1 MKFFILLLAI
11 TLTYSCKNGP
21 EVYRVPLTILSDE
34 AYPDNPDL
42 DLNNPVRQT
51 YKFDHVS
58 FKPVNDSLFD
68 IQISSDSRIDTISLS
83 SIKLKE
89 MIPLACSKVKGD
101 DYLTHITLI
110 NQEWNRNQVSFDRS
124 EFNINIVDSKDIT
137 RLDIARNCLNAYLWE
152 VILFSDKAV
161 SFKPVYHGWFNFPQK
176 LYSELFEKYNHLSFE
191 KYKTGLIDWVKPE
204 SKTIAFDKLRTVDNE
219 KEVVLANHNNENYPL
234 TGERKKKYKNIIYP
248 KNTTRIQDFLTDSTR
263 YATFSPPGYYNTK
276 DPRVTQLSRLS
287 HPVKAIIRWVS
298 SQGQDSL
305 LEIEIDY
312 QDADKL
318 KNTKLI
324 ISGINLKEIPTLDAG
339 QADDGWKNSMGFG
352 NHTFYETYKHS
363 LSHSSETNPYFS
375 VLTDDN
381 DRWLDS
387 HEIGIDGPLLHWD
400 SQESGLLHIWI
411 LSFERHSFVGHY
423 TVKINS

>member
-68 IQISSDSRIDTISLS
+68 IQITSDSRRDTISLS

-152 VILFSDKAV
+152 VILFLIKQLV
-161 SFKPVYHGWFNFPQK
+161 
-176 LYSELFEKYNHLSFE
+176 LSRFIMV
-191 KYKTGLIDWVKPE
+191 GLIFPE
-204 SKTIAFDKLRTVDNE
+204 TIFR
-219 KEVVLANHNNENYPL
+219 
-234 TGERKKKYKNIIYP
+234 II
-248 KNTTRIQDFLTDSTR
+248 
-263 YATFSPPGYYNTK
+263 
-276 DPRVTQLSRLS
+276 
-287 HPVKAIIRWVS
+287 
-298 SQGQDSL
+298 
-305 LEIEIDY
+305 
-312 QDADKL
+312 
-318 KNTKLI
+318 
-324 ISGINLKEIPTLDAG
+324 
-339 QADDGWKNSMGFG
+339 
-352 NHTFYETYKHS
+352 
-363 LSHSSETNPYFS
+363 
-375 VLTDDN
+375 
-381 DRWLDS
+381 
-387 HEIGIDGPLLHWD
+387 
-400 SQESGLLHIWI
+400 
-411 LSFERHSFVGHY
+411 
-423 TVKINS
+423 